1 MSPQTTQP
9 ETNTK
14 RDPRAFNAYRHGLT
28 GQVMIMTPDDEAAYT
43 AHCQGFHQDLAPE
56 GAVEKSFAQS
66 IADDR
71 WRLLRC
77 AAIEHT
83 RFSMGMSQPDQYFA
97 HHPEIDA
104 GLAQAVTWAAE
115 ATNFNLMSLYE
126 NRAQRRVERNMII
139 LKQLQAERKAALD
152 QVVEEATLL
161 AQYAASKAEP
171 YLVERDFPPEA
182 LPPQFVFSLPK
193 IALLATHNCRLADAK
208 KHFPAAKQPFR
219 KAA

>member
-1 MSPQTTQP
+1 M
-9 ETNTK
+9 
-14 RDPRAFNAYRHGLT
+14 
-28 GQVMIMTPDDEAAYT
+28 
-43 AHCQGFHQDLAPE
+43 
-56 GAVEKSFAQS
+56 EKSFAQS

-171 YLVERDFPPEA
+171 YNTPPAKRNPTSSNATSRPKPYPHSLFFHSPKSPFWPPTIAAWPTPKSTSRPPNSPSARLPEPFSPVHRYRSLTTQCTTQKKTREA
-182 LPPQFVFSLPK
+182 HPPPTPNPCIVTGSP
-193 IALLATHNCRLADAK
+193 
-208 KHFPAAKQPFR
+208 
-219 KAA
+219 